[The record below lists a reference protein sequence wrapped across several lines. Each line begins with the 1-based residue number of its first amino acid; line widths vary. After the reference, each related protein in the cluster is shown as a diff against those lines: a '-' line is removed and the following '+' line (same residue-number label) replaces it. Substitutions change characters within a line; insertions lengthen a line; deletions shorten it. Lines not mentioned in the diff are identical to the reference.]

1 MLKLGNMSRWKAAA
15 LYLVVSAAVGAT
27 VLALMMFL
35 WYPPPYF
42 DASGGARLFLVML
55 GVDVCLGPLVVLV
68 VFNPAKRSLRM
79 DLAMVAAVQFGALL
93 YGMSVMYSAR
103 PVYLVFT
110 KDRFDLVAANEIDQ
124 ASLAKAKGAYSDLPL
139 TGPRVVGVRYPS
151 DKAEMQ
157 KLVQRAV
164 GGDDI
169 SQFPEYF
176 VPFDNVAPIAAMK
189 GRPVEDLRKR
199 DPASIEVID
208 DAVRKS
214 GRNEQEVEY
223 LAVKTREA
231 YAALIDGK
239 TGDLLALV
247 PANPW
252 K

>member
-1 MLKLGNMSRWKAAA
+1 MLKLQDVSRWKAAG
-15 LYLVVSAAVGAT
+15 LYLVASTAVGAT
-27 VLALMMFL
+27 VFALMMFL

-42 DASGGARLFLVML
+42 DASGGGRLFLLML

-93 YGMSVMYSAR
+93 YGLSVMYSAR

-110 KDRFDLVAANEIDQ
+110 KDRFDLVAANEIDEG
-124 ASLAKAKGAYSDLPL
+124 SLAKAKGAYSGLPL
-139 TGPRVVGVRYPS
+139 TGPRVVGVRYPT

-157 KLVQRAV
+157 KLVTRAV
-164 GGDDI
+164 AGDDI

-176 VPFDNVAPIAAMK
+176 VPFDDVAPVAAMK
-189 GRPVEDLRKR
+189 GHPVGDLRKK
-199 DPASIEVID
+199 DPASIPVID
-208 DAVRKS
+208 EAVRKS
-214 GRNEQEVEY
+214 GRNEEQVEY
-223 LAVKTREA
+223 LAVKAREA